1 MELQQEDFSYV
12 DQMINKRR
20 EERRLGRILAYDFSE
35 LYLYLQQYW
44 RTYWQDDE
52 ERGNSLLHLT
62 MEIEYLYNLLYPD
75 EPQIEKNHNTR
86 EAGRPKQYDDDF
98 DNKVMSLLQEGFGP
112 TQIASQLGCSKSYV
126 SKLKRK
132 RMVERRNKR

>member
-86 EAGRPKQYDDDF
+86 EDGRK
-98 DNKVMSLLQEGFGP
+98 K
-112 TQIASQLGCSKSYV
+112 
-126 SKLKRK
+126 
-132 RMVERRNKR
+132 